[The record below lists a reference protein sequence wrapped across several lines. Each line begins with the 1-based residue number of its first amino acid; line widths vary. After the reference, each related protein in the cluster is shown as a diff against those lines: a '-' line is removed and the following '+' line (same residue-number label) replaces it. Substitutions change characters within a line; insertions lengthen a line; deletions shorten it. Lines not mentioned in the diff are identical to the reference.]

1 MLFPIVSRTQRDELY
16 KICQE
21 FSGMREN
28 VFYRPLNIGFHATC
42 FLGRR
47 FSLAT
52 AETAEVGG
60 ESDLPTYITHG
71 LFTLLKVN

>member
-1 MLFPIVSRTQRDELY
+1 LARILRDEGECFLSV
-16 KICQE
+16 IL
-21 FSGMREN
+21 S
-28 VFYRPLNIGFHATC
+28 NIGFHATC
-42 FLGRR
+42 FLGRQ

-71 LFTLLKVN
+71 LFTLLKIN